1 MVLGYGSAA
10 SDVYVVA
17 PRNQKPGER
26 YVRLPGGS
34 SLNFSVNYR
43 ALHASD
49 RRTRTATIASYRYG
63 LYDRD
68 GREVLSYHW
77 HPDTY
82 SHMTTPHL
90 HLGGGV
96 AAWRPDVAKAHIPT
110 GYVTLE
116 AVATRIMRRVMKV
129 TGFSH
134 VTIDV
139 RDLPASLLF
148 YVDLLGMRLVHR
160 GEHDVYLE
168 WGAAWLCL
176 QEREQ
181 ENDAAPG
188 QEPTWGVDHVA
199 FHIDQADFDAAPSN
213 GALAGASIFLIPT
226 EYS

>member
-34 SLNFSVNYR
+34 SLNFAVNYR

-49 RRTRTATIASYRYG
+49 RRTWTATIASYRYG

-68 GREVLSYHW
+68 GHEVLSYHW

-96 AAWRPDVAKAHIPT
+96 AAWRPDFAKAHIPT
-110 GYVTLE
+110 GLVTLE
-116 AVATRIMRRVMKV
+116 
-129 TGFSH
+129 
-134 VTIDV
+134 DV
-139 RDLPASLLF
+139 LLLAIEELILDVEPLRADWRDILI
-148 YVDLLGMRLVHR
+148 R
-160 GEHDVYLE
+160 
-168 WGAAWLCL
+168 
-176 QEREQ
+176 
-181 ENDAAPG
+181 NDALTTHA
-188 QEPTWGVDHVA
+188 
-199 FHIDQADFDAAPSN
+199 
-213 GALAGASIFLIPT
+213 
-226 EYS
+226 

>member
-34 SLNFSVNYR
+34 SLNFAVNYR

-49 RRTRTATIASYRYG
+49 RRTWTATIASYRYG

-68 GREVLSYHW
+68 GHEVLSYHW

-96 AAWRPDVAKAHIPT
+96 AAWRPDFAKAHIPT
-110 GYVTLE
+110 GLVTLE
-116 AVATRIMRRVMKV
+116 
-129 TGFSH
+129 
-134 VTIDV
+134 DV
-139 RDLPASLLF
+139 LLLAIEELILDVEPLRADWRDILI
-148 YVDLLGMRLVHR
+148 R
-160 GEHDVYLE
+160 
-168 WGAAWLCL
+168 
-176 QEREQ
+176 
-181 ENDAAPG
+181 NDALTIHA
-188 QEPTWGVDHVA
+188 QFLLRVSPTFSRVSL
-199 FHIDQADFDAAPSN
+199 IQAPSRR
-213 GALAGASIFLIPT
+213 SFLWGRLIRLSTRDRHAIIGLPRR
-226 EYS
+226 